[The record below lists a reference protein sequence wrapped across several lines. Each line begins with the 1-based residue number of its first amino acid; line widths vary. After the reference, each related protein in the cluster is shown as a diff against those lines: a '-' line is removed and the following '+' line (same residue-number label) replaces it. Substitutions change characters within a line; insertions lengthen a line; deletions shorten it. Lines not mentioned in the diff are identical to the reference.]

1 MKKRRSAGSVFCF
14 NSKWNGGA
22 STVTRKVGVTAD
34 VLLSCLLHS
43 FQQARKHE
51 PEHGLG
57 IGLRLA
63 STKANKNMRATIYV
77 IGGPEQALANIDLPD

>member
-1 MKKRRSAGSVFCF
+1 MMKKRRSAGLVYCF
-14 NSKWNGGA
+14 NSQWNGGA
-22 STVTRKVGVTAD
+22 STVTRKVRVTAD
-34 VLLSCLLHS
+34 VLLACLLHS

-57 IGLRLA
+57 IGLA
-63 STKANKNMRATIYV
+63 STKANKNMQATVYV